1 MDLGF
6 DDHADAAAGDDFSRR
21 GAHFVE
27 RLGGDFQRDG
37 DAVSGEQLLGL
48 IFVDVHF
55 KI

>member
-6 DDHADAAAGDDFSRR
+6 DDQVGTAAGGDFFRC
-21 GAHFVE
+21 GADCVG

-48 IFVDVHF
+48 IFVNVHF